1 MGFWEWFFT
10 IYFAIV
16 IAFKAFEFFGK
27 QAERVRNRKAKNVY
41 RITSNIFI
49 GICVVIIVAVFLLI
63 AGALWYYFGGFLF
76 FDGDE
81 PFYKIIGSILGVLGV
96 LLIISGIITIFKK

>member
-1 MGFWEWFFT
+1 VVVRPTLAPSLKKFRYFF
-10 IYFAIV
+10 
-16 IAFKAFEFFGK
+16 
-27 QAERVRNRKAKNVY
+27 RKN
-41 RITSNIFI
+41 SD
-49 GICVVIIVAVFLLI
+49 IVAVFLLI

>member
-27 QAERVRNRKAKNVY
+27 QAERVRN
-41 RITSNIFI
+41 I
-49 GICVVIIVAVFLLI
+49 
-63 AGALWYYFGGFLF
+63 
-76 FDGDE
+76 
-81 PFYKIIGSILGVLGV
+81 
-96 LLIISGIITIFKK
+96 